1 MVKNRAHLVK
11 KTIVNKN
18 GITTTVWVRAAP
30 KKKDK
35 KKPKAKKELEKKDI
49 QTNER
54 NYKTVSTDELIA
66 EAKELGIEW
75 KENQDPRI
83 NRMRVIMKLKEYYAS
98 NPVITTKPVS
108 TKEPEFWKDEVEAS
122 KYGNI
127 ETTVESQELAREI
140 GILAE
145 DKESQG
151 YLNKVASTLHQN
163 SGPYIE
169 ALEAF
174 SGMTFSG
181 ESASSFI
188 IRTFITKKGTA
199 SPLCNVGGLFV
210 ETGRTVPMDIDCSFQ
225 DVSTFLSLNTTT
237 TRIKFSKRDRDS
249 FDFIRDCISK
259 SGKMIREDFEDSL
272 INLYNSPELTKLYKN
287 TLNKDI
293 PRFLV
298 NYIMAENGSIDYSP
312 KDIYRVLD
320 NLHRDLDRAIEG
332 LSKKSSILKIL
343 SKSQR
348 DSLLAILKGCKKS
361 LTPLEEYKNFMKSKY
376 CNGDYWSS
384 EMEKYLNDVNE
395 YDQALEQAIENVK
408 KGHTSGNKED
418 TLKYATTLALI
429 KGDLGFSSSKDLFNF
444 IQKSQEYFISEGKK
458 DNSKF
463 FEKVLNEL
471 PIDEVYKRET
481 LEKIKYGDQHLRI
494 PGKLKNFMDG
504 NLGAH
509 NISAARR
516 TAITH
521 AMGLANATF
530 GSAPVSIISSLAE
543 ILNDSK
549 FLGIN
554 IPCDTETNSTLQNIF
569 LKLKFLGNP
578 RAGYQ
583 WLHSIS
589 REISKYTISKDFE
602 VLVNK
607 LGENYPELL
616 KKYNKIKNSSEDTR
630 MIFMTLLDRLK
641 TSPSTPINTSIKKL
655 AKNQIATLT
664 YETSSPDVMGR
675 IEDNLIGNFTGD
687 KKVIKDI
694 ISTTKQKINEKVKIL
709 EKIIT
714 DSPDDLEIKLTPSE
728 DTNRMGFTSSDP
740 DSKKSKE
747 LMEFIN
753 FYNECINCYSDIL
766 TNGESDSRAQIR
778 SYNTWR
784 INSSNIGEYSK
795 QYKHT
800 EKLITDTISKDNLIS
815 SIDVADWLSS
825 EEKEIGKSLVEE
837 FYKTHLTNN
846 LSDVSS
852 NKDIKCSVRM
862 ATKSEYDKIVK
873 DIEAS
878 FDHKEHGGLKYKVK
892 GVYKIN
898 NLDVRGSLQ
907 EIIERRAERK
917 ASGIS
922 FETSGSDKDPVQD
935 TFYHGTSHTT
945 LGKILGETGKF
956 RVPKNNE
963 VVTGAMMGLG
973 IYLADCSSKSMQ
985 YCGAGF
991 RQSNSDGT
999 KGGALIVCTAS
1010 VGDCADFRVAKDSS
1024 SVTTYGD
1031 KKKHG
1036 LRNNEWCVK
1045 DENAVA
1051 PEFIVDIEIL

>member
-18 GITTTVWVRAAP
+18 GITTTVWVRATP

-35 KKPKAKKELEKKDI
+35 KKKSSKKDKEVVKVVNA
-49 QTNER
+49 TNER
-54 NYKTVSTDELIA
+54 NYKTDSTEDLIR

-98 NPVITTKPVS
+98 NPVATTKPIS
-108 TKEPEFWKDEVEAS
+108 TKEPEFWKDDIEAS

-127 ETTVESQELAREI
+127 ETTVETQELAREI

-151 YLNKVASTLHQN
+151 YLSKIASTLHQN
-163 SGPYIE
+163 SGPYVE
-169 ALEAF
+169 ALETF
-174 SGMTFSG
+174 SGMPYSG

-188 IRTFITKKGTA
+188 IRTFITKKGMA
-199 SPLCNVGGLFV
+199 SPICNVGGLFV
-210 ETGRTVPMDIDCSFQ
+210 ETGRTVPLDIGCSFQ
-225 DVSTFLSLNTTT
+225 DVSTFLNMNTST
-237 TRIKFSKRDRDS
+237 TRIKFSKKDRDS
-249 FDFIRDCISK
+249 FDFIKNCISL
-259 SGKMIREDFEDSL
+259 SGRMIREDFEDSL

-298 NYIMAENGSIDYSP
+298 NYIMAENGSINYSP
-312 KDIYRVLD
+312 KEIYGLLN

-348 DSLLAILKGCKKS
+348 DSLLAILNGCKKS
-361 LTPLEEYKNFMKSKY
+361 LTPLEEYKNFMNSKY
-376 CNGDYWSS
+376 CNGDDWSS
-384 EMEKYLNDVNE
+384 DMEKYLNDVDE
-395 YDQALEQAIENVK
+395 YDQALEQAIEKVK
-408 KGHTSGNKED
+408 NGHASGNKED

-429 KGDLGFSSSKDLFNF
+429 KGDLGFSSSKDLFSF

-458 DNSKF
+458 GTSKF

-471 PIDEVYKRET
+471 PIDDVYKRET
-481 LEKIKYGDQHLRI
+481 LEKIKYGDQHLGI
-494 PGKLKNFMDG
+494 PSKLNKF
-504 NLGAH
+504 LGSKLEGAK
-509 NISAARR
+509 ITKARQ
-516 TAITH
+516 TAIKQ
-521 AMGLANATF
+521 ALGLANATF
-530 GSAPVSIISSLAE
+530 ATAPVSLVGSLAE
-543 ILNDSK
+543 VLNDSK

-554 IPCDTETNSTLQNIF
+554 IPCDTETNATLLNIF
-569 LKLKFLGNP
+569 LKLKDKGEP

-589 REISKYTISKDFE
+589 RELSKYTISKDFE

-607 LGENYPELL
+607 LGENYPELQ
-616 KKYNKIKNSSEDTR
+616 KKYNKIKNLSEETR
-630 MIFMTLLDRLK
+630 MIFMTILDRLK
-641 TSPSTPINTSIKKL
+641 TSPSTPINTSIKKFARDQL
-655 AKNQIATLT
+655 ATLT
-664 YETSSPDVMGR
+664 YETNSSAVFDR
-675 IEDNLIGNFTGD
+675 IQDNLIGNFSGD

-694 ISTTKQKINEKVKIL
+694 ISTTKQKIDERVKIL

-714 DSPDDLEIKLTPSE
+714 SDNLDIKLTPGE
-728 DTNRMGFTSSDP
+728 NTNRISYVSSDP
-740 DSKKSKE
+740 DSKTSKE
-747 LMEFIN
+747 LGEFIS
-753 FYNECINCYSDIL
+753 FYNECVQCYSDIL
-766 TNGESDSRAQIR
+766 TNGETDSRAQIR

-784 INSSNIGEYSK
+784 INSSNIGEYEK

-800 EKLITDTISKDNLIS
+800 EKLITETISKDNLIAS
-815 SIDVADWLSS
+815 VDVADWLSP
-825 EEKEIGKSLVEE
+825 EEKELGKSLVEE
-837 FYKTHLTNN
+837 FYKTSVTNN

-862 ATKSEYDKIVK
+862 ATKSEYDKVVQ
-873 DIEAS
+873 DIKTS
-878 FDHKEHGGLKYKVK
+878 FDHKEHGGIKYKVK

-922 FETSGSDKDPVQD
+922 FETSGSAKDPVQD

-963 VVTGAMMGLG
+963 VVTGSMMGLG

-1010 VGDCADFRVAKDSS
+1010 VGDCADFRTATDSS
-1024 SVTTYGD
+1024 ITTYGD